1 MITIEYLS
9 EPDLNWNKRLLDSKY
24 GTIYQTKEITQY
36 FEKQVNLK
44 IYFYNF

>member
-36 FEKQVNLK
+36 FEK
-44 IYFYNF
+44 